1 MKFLARTAATALA
14 VALAAW
20 LIPDIT
26 VSGSDLA
33 TKIVTLLVVAL
44 IIGLVNAV
52 VKPVVKFLSGCLV
65 ILTLGLF
72 LLVINALMLML
83 VSWLSGQFG
92 LGFHVDGFWPALFG
106 SIVISLVSGLLSAPF
121 KREGRAGERRP

>member
-1 MKFLARTAATALA
+1 MRFLIRTVVTALA

-20 LIPDIT
+20 LIPGINLTGDDQT
-26 VSGSDLA
+26 S
-33 TKIVTLLVVAL
+33 KIITLLIVAV
-44 IIGLVNAV
+44 IIGVVNAV

-92 LGFHVDGFWPALFG
+92 LGFSVDGFWPALFG
-106 SIVISLVSGLLSAPF
+106 SIIISVVSGLLASPF
-121 KREGRAGERRP
+121 KQDGRRESRP